1 MGRTY
6 KVGPSGSFGARYGTV
21 ARKRYSAVISTM
33 RARHECPSCHVS
45 AVKRMSVGIWACGRC
60 GFKFAGGAYA
70 PITKLGQVAE
80 RASRA
85 GVASTLLAELKAE
98 RAKAMEAE
106 AKVKT
111 AKRRRRRAQPKKA
124 EGEEATAEKST
135 ATETST
141 PAENVPPSE
150 NSP

>member
-21 ARKRYSAVISTM
+21 ARKRYSNIITLM
-33 RARHECPSCHVS
+33 RAAHECPQCHVG
-45 AVKRMSVGIWACGRC
+45 AVKRLSVGIWLCGRC

-80 RASRA
+80 RASMA

-98 RAKAMEAE
+98 RARAVEAE
-106 AKVKT
+106 TKAKAT
-111 AKRRRRRAQPKKA
+111 KRRRRKADVKKLEETPK
-124 EGEEATAEKST
+124 EPEK
-135 ATETST
+135 
-141 PAENVPPSE
+141 PPQDES
-150 NSP
+150 